1 MVDGLQAKGCFPCWQ
16 ISHVIQVITSHSLGD
31 ENYLTVATPAAWLT
45 RSTEWIDDDSWT
57 WTSDRG
63 WIAAE
68 HGDARAKFRATEG
81 DHMLTN
87 VDSNLLSLVM
97 MSIHQDPLNEVVAIL
112 VARYVDQRD
121 AGTIRV
127 SGCDDSQIALEKLD
141 TTNLQA
147 FLDN

>member
-1 MVDGLQAKGCFPCWQ
+1 MVDGLQARGSSCRWQ
-16 ISHVIQVITSHSLGD
+16 ISHVVQFDHKSRLEGRKNH
-31 ENYLTVATPAAWLT
+31 LTVATPAAWLT
-45 RSTEWIDDDSWT
+45 RSTEWIDDDSGT

-97 MSIHQDPLNEVVAIL
+97 MSVHQDPLNEVVAIL
-112 VARYVDQRD
+112 VARYVDQ
-121 AGTIRV
+121 
-127 SGCDDSQIALEKLD
+127 
-141 TTNLQA
+141 
-147 FLDN
+147 